1 MDERKD
7 GDMSYDKYKRPH
19 IRLLHEE
26 DGKCLILKISASVK
40 NEDITC

>member
-19 IRLLHEE
+19 WT
-26 DGKCLILKISASVK
+26 SASRRREVPHF
-40 NEDITC
+40 EDRCQW